1 MLFTN
6 LYILFFIKA
15 VRYMYI
21 NFLFTKVLYLLS
33 YMDICISIILYL
45 FLLFTG
51 KQHCLHNFGDLPAMN
66 ICLHAK
72 FQVWWC
78 YDFDSAALQQD

>member
-1 MLFTN
+1 
-6 LYILFFIKA
+6 
-15 VRYMYI
+15 MYI

-51 KQHCLHNFGDLPAMN
+51 
-66 ICLHAK
+66 LHAK

-78 YDFDSAALQQD
+78 YDFDSTALQQEEKKNLKNYVSLYFPHVMSKYISFWLVF